1 MNIAFS
7 LDPAL
12 IIQLLVST
20 VLPLLVGL
28 VTKTVTRPGVKAVLL
43 AAFALATSLLVELG
57 NAITA
62 GTTYDLGQGLILAL
76 PTFLIAV
83 GLHYG
88 LWKPVGAATAAQRV
102 GSSSGLLRRDLK
114 N

>member
-1 MNIAFS
+1 MNIIFS

-28 VTKTVTRPGVKAVLL
+28 VTKKVTHGGTKAVLL
-43 AAFALATSLLVELG
+43 ALFSLATSLLVELG
-57 NAITA
+57 NAIA
-62 GTTYDLGQGLILAL
+62 AAIPYDLGQGLLLAL

-88 LWKPVGAATAAQRV
+88 LWKPVGASAAAQQAF
-102 GSSSGLLRRDLK
+102 SSSDTTK
-114 N
+114 